1 MRLPTFSLHVIFGL
15 IVGFMGVLALAQAL
29 ISGEVHRSH
38 AYANQ
43 RLSMERLI
51 HLKTGDLLAEL
62 ARHAGELGASLQM
75 APAFQQAFESRDVAT
90 LRELMANQFHDYFVT
105 TGVLNLEE
113 LAVFDSGFARVA
125 SLRGESSQFSSAIE
139 ACAPLVARARERDGP
154 ERMKLLSGLC
164 RYDSQP
170 YHAVILPIGGL
181 RLKGYMIVVTDPVH
195 NLARM
200 EVTLGM
206 PVSIGLP
213 GGISLYRAENWPISA
228 IPADVIVAEYILPDE
243 NGQPAL
249 RVAAVEDVRPLM
261 GYLPRT
267 RLVVMTVVALVT
279 LAGIGL
285 VLWVLRRTT
294 LRPLRTLT
302 GHLQKIRGNRALLGE
317 KVEVGGGS
325 EIRAL
330 ADSFNGMSDELGKL
344 YGSLETMAF
353 TDALTGLPNR
363 NRLQERL
370 QHQFPPHRDDRAPF
384 ALLVM
389 DLDRFKFINET
400 LGHAAGDLL
409 LIAVAARL
417 AQALRSGTA
426 TSVGAGEREA
436 DFIARLG
443 GDEFSV
449 LLPGVS
455 SAADA
460 LAVARRL
467 TQAMETPFGI
477 GEHQL
482 RVDAS
487 IGIVLH
493 PQHGAN
499 ANDLMRRA
507 DVAMYQ
513 AKQTRAGHI
522 VYDAGYDGNSLRRLA
537 LERDLR
543 EAVQDG
549 QMVLYYQPK
558 VELRTGAV
566 CGTEALVRW
575 RHPELG
581 MVPPDE
587 FIALAEQTGLI
598 HSLTTWVLDR
608 AIQDCAA
615 WRAQG
620 SDIGV
625 SVNLSAVSLHERDL
639 CDGVRHVLERWH
651 FDPAYLV
658 LELTESAVMSDPER
672 AIDVLGRLRQYGVGL
687 SIDDFGTGYSSL
699 AYVKRLPVTEI
710 KVDRSFVRDVATDT
724 GDASIVR
731 AVVALARHRELAVV
745 AEGVED
751 RDAYECLQDLGCGM
765 AQGYFIARPMP
776 AEAYMEWL
784 ATGTWQPRQR
794 SAAGGC

>member
-1 MRLPTFSLHVIFGL
+1 
-15 IVGFMGVLALAQAL
+15 
-29 ISGEVHRSH
+29 
-38 AYANQ
+38 
-43 RLSMERLI
+43 
-51 HLKTGDLLAEL
+51 
-62 ARHAGELGASLQM
+62 
-75 APAFQQAFESRDVAT
+75 
-90 LRELMANQFHDYFVT
+90 
-105 TGVLNLEE
+105 
-113 LAVFDSGFARVA
+113 
-125 SLRGESSQFSSAIE
+125 
-139 ACAPLVARARERDGP
+139 
-154 ERMKLLSGLC
+154 
-164 RYDSQP
+164 
-170 YHAVILPIGGL
+170 
-181 RLKGYMIVVTDPVH
+181 
-195 NLARM
+195 
-200 EVTLGM
+200 
-206 PVSIGLP
+206 
-213 GGISLYRAENWPISA
+213 
-228 IPADVIVAEYILPDE
+228 
-243 NGQPAL
+243 
-249 RVAAVEDVRPLM
+249 
-261 GYLPRT
+261 
-267 RLVVMTVVALVT
+267 
-279 LAGIGL
+279 
-285 VLWVLRRTT
+285 
-294 LRPLRTLT
+294 
-302 GHLQKIRGNRALLGE
+302 

-409 LIAVAARL
+409 LTAVAARL

-460 LAVARRL
+460 SAVARRL

-513 AKQTRAGHI
+513 AKQTRAGYI

-558 VELRTGAV
+558 VDLRTGAV

-620 SDIGV
+620 SDVGV

-724 GDASIVR
+724 GDASI
-731 AVVALARHRELAVV
+731 
-745 AEGVED
+745 
-751 RDAYECLQDLGCGM
+751 
-765 AQGYFIARPMP
+765 
-776 AEAYMEWL
+776 
-784 ATGTWQPRQR
+784 
-794 SAAGGC
+794 